1 MAVRNCLY
9 GPFHLLADISLL
21 VLLLRIKSTKSKQK
35 TKSHFDLIILQLLN
49 RQRFTVKKGKSAFLM
64 SRMIL
69 KGTSVMHLRLWPGL
83 NKLDA
88 MERERALITQLHL
101 ECLLA

>member
-1 MAVRNCLY
+1 MAVTNCFY

-21 VLLLRIKSTKSKQK
+21 VLPLRIKSTKRKQK
-35 TKSHFDLIILQLLN
+35 TKSHFVLQLLN

-64 SRMIL
+64 SRMNL
-69 KGTSVMHLRLWPGL
+69 KGTSVMHLKLWPGL